1 MTRCNSCNGILR
13 KGEKACFACGDNV
26 PKKSAGKSAGKSFAT
41 LITLTFFASLALT
54 AASWFFS
61 DRTPPFTACLAAS
74 IILLF
79 VKRSA
84 DQTSER
90 KIN

>member
-1 MTRCNSCNGILR
+1 MSCNGILR
-13 KGEKACFACGDNV
+13 KGETACFTCGD
-26 PKKSAGKSAGKSFAT
+26 PAPGHKTKKPFAQQFA
-41 LITLTFFASLALT
+41 LFITITFFASLLLT
-54 AASWFFS
+54 AASFFT

-84 DQTSER
+84 DQVAGRRT
-90 KIN
+90 

>member
-1 MTRCNSCNGILR
+1 MSCNGILR
-13 KGEKACFACGDNV
+13 KGETVCFTCGDAA
-26 PKKSAGKSAGKSFAT
+26 PGHHTPKSFAQNFA
-41 LITLTFFASLALT
+41 LFITIVFFTSLLLT
-54 AASWFFS
+54 AASFFT

-84 DQTSER
+84 DQVAGKRT
-90 KIN
+90 